1 MITEIILCIAFSLA
15 MLSIAFAFAMHN
27 LAKKHRLGDV
37 SYVEYSRYKT
47 EVIEEYECSKKSM
60 EQLLKNIG

>member
-1 MITEIILCIAFSLA
+1 MFVYIYYSVSLIVPVIAL
-15 MLSIAFAFAMHN
+15 AFAFAMHN